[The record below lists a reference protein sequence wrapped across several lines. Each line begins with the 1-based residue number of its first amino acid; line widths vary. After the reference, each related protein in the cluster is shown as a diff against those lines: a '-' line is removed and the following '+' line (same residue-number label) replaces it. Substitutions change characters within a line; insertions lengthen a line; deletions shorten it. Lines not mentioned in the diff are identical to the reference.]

1 MSDRLAKLKRLLSEV
16 EAELQ
21 QLPEVDPETASLLE
35 RLSGEI
41 DEALEQ
47 ADPEK
52 LKENETAGLLGET
65 ISRFEAEHPRLTD
78 LISRLTDAMG
88 QLGI

>member
-52 LKENETAGLLGET
+52 LKENATAGLLG
-65 ISRFEAEHPRLTD
+65 I
-78 LISRLTDAMG
+78 
-88 QLGI
+88 